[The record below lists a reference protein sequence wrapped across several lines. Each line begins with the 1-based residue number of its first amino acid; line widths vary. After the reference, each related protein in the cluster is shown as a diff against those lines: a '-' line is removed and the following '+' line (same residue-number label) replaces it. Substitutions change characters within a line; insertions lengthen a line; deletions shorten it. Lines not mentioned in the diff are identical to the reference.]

1 MVEVVVWNKNS
12 CLMAMFTKMFVNFF
26 VCSRLMAKTLL

>member
-1 MVEVVVWNKNS
+1 MVEVVVWNKNA
-12 CLMAMFTKMFVNFF
+12 CLMAMHTKMFVNFF